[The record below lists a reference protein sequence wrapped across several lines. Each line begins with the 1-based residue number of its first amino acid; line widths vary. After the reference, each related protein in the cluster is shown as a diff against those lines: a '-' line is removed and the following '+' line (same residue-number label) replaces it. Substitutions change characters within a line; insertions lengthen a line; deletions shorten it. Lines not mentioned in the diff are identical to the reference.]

1 MAFPDFSLGRTL
13 SDKLRNYLNGVSGG
27 PHFIPNG
34 PMVRE
39 LDFGEFVQAVHD
51 LGAAEAAKGAALVVV
66 DTALG
71 FAGTTVRAALA
82 ELLER
87 VVALE
92 AGGGGAETFRVIS
105 SFPATVASDDVV
117 LLITTTGTLA
127 LPTPTAGR
135 KLVFRALG
143 GSLTLT
149 HSAVEADSGVVGT
162 SLSLPDNSGAILR
175 GDGSRWLIYPA

>member
-1 MAFPDFSLGRTL
+1 MIFPPFGLGRTL
-13 SDKLRNYLNGVSGG
+13 SNKLRHYLNGVSGG
-27 PHFIPNG
+27 PHFIPSE
-34 PMVRE
+34 PLVRE

-51 LGAAEAAKGAALVVV
+51 LGAAEAVKGAALVAV
-66 DTALG
+66 DVALG
-71 FAGTTVRAALA
+71 FTGTTVRAALA

-92 AGGGGAETFRVIS
+92 GGGGGTETFRAIS
-105 SFPATVASDDVV
+105 SFPATVASSDVI

-135 KLVFRALG
+135 KLVFRAFG
-143 GSLTLT
+143 GVLTLT

-162 SLSLPDNSGAILR
+162 SLSLPDNSAVVLR
-175 GDGSRWLIYPA
+175 GDGSRWLIFPA